1 MKDFEKTFKAL
12 ANKRRLAIVKYL
24 KNKKEAPVW
33 DVSEEIKLSFKATSK
48 HLNLLSNADIL
59 DKEQRNTEVFYN
71 LSSKSKKIVKDIIS
85 YL

>member
-1 MKDFEKTFKAL
+1 MKLFL
-12 ANKRRLAIVKYL
+12 NPQQNYL